1 LKSFFDTS
9 ILVATVLTQHPH
21 HAASL
26 AAYRRSEKSSSAC
39 AAHTLAE
46 LYATLTRLPGKQRM
60 NPDQVLLFL
69 DDIRKRLAIV
79 HLAEEDYYSTISE
92 AAGDGLLGGTIYDAL
107 IARCALKANCDTIY
121 TWNSG
126 DFSRLGLEVAK
137 RTRTP

>member
-1 LKSFFDTS
+1 
-9 ILVATVLTQHPH
+9 
-21 HAASL
+21 
-26 AAYRRSEKSSSAC
+26 
-39 AAHTLAE
+39 
-46 LYATLTRLPGKQRM
+46 M